1 MLIIISLSCFI
12 KFHSFKIMIM
22 SLSFIFMGYLTYPKL
37 LLPQIDSF
45 NFPIDNRTYTNI
57 IEFGDKV
64 LLDGDLLQANGDVNG
79 KTYKVFYKFKNEHEK
94 NKLLNTIPFMK
105 NCIITYNK
113 TITLPNTNNLKF
125 NYNEY
130 LQEHEIDGV
139 LKLKHF
145 SVESCK
151 KRYLNIIEKGQLY
164 RERLILNLKKL
175 EVKNI
180 DDIIALTLGE
190 TRYLS
195 SERIEQLKKLGIYH
209 LYAVSGSHVA
219 LVNVFLFRFL
229 LRLNVKYNHAELV
242 VFIAL
247 PLYAILT
254 GLSPSVL
261 RAVGVVMVYII
272 IKRIANIDSLQILSI
287 TFILYVLYNPN
298 VIFDIG
304 FQLSYI
310 ISTFILLCIPIIKTF
325 STFYKIFTINIISQL
340 SSFII
345 LILHFNTFQW
355 LGFISNFIFIPL
367 FELIIFPLVMTFLI
381 IFKKTPLLLINIT
394 ETLLSE
400 TIELIEKIN
409 NIQIND
415 LVVRNL
421 DSFLYFLIFI
431 VVVTI
436 SILILKKQLAKSLTI
451 FSILILTI
459 SIRPN
464 YDRVILKFLDIG
476 QGDAMIAYHQDVDKV
491 VMIDTGGKD
500 KKNKKKWQIKN
511 KELTYTDSVLVPELH
526 ENGYNRIDYLIIS
539 HPHADHMGELSNLI
553 KKVEIKNLVINQK
566 TWDST
571 YLKLLISKVANTN
584 TNIIDSRN
592 INKFKIG
599 ESIYQLYNNDSENHE
614 DKNDTSI
621 VTEIIAYNKKILATG
636 DATERVEDIII
647 THIKDNY
654 DLLKVGHHGSSTSTS
669 DKFLYKVNPNLCVI
683 SSGRN
688 NRYGLPSP
696 KIVKKLKENKCTVF
710 NTQDYGMINFIIDE
724 STIRVNNGLKEY
736 NKKAYKNH

>member
-1 MLIIISLSCFI
+1 
-12 KFHSFKIMIM
+12 M

-45 NFPIDNRTYTNI
+45 NIPIDHKSYTNV

-64 LLDGDLLQANGDVNG
+64 LIDGDLFQANGDING
-79 KTYKVFYKFKNEHEK
+79 KSYKVFYKLKNEHEK
-94 NKLLNTIPFMK
+94 NKLLNTMPFMK

-130 LQEHEIDGV
+130 LLEHEIDGV
-139 LKLKHF
+139 LKLKNF
-145 SVESCK
+145 SVGSCK
-151 KRYLNIIEKGQLY
+151 KRYLYVIEKGQLY
-164 RERLILNLKKL
+164 RERLIQNLKKL
-175 EVKNI
+175 DVKNI

-195 SERIEQLKKLGIYH
+195 SERIEQLKNIGIYH

-229 LRLNVKYNHAELV
+229 LRINVKYNHAELII
-242 VFIAL
+242 FIAL

-261 RAVGVVMVYII
+261 RAVGVVMVYMV
-272 IKRIANIDSLQILSI
+272 IKRITNIDSLQILSI
-287 TFILYVLYNPN
+287 TFILYTLYNPY

-325 STFYKIFTINIISQL
+325 TTFYKIFTINIISQL

-381 IFKKTPLLLINIT
+381 IFIIFKKVPFLLSDVI
-394 ETLLSE
+394 ETLLSK
-400 TIELIEKIN
+400 TIDLIEKIN
-409 NIQIND
+409 NIPIND

-421 DSFLYFLIFI
+421 DGFLYFLIFI
-431 VVVTI
+431 VVVSI
-436 SILILKKQLAKSLTI
+436 SILVLKKHIVKSITI
-451 FSILILTI
+451 FSILILAI

-500 KKNKKKWQIKN
+500 KRKKKKWQIRN
-511 KELTYTDSVLVPELH
+511 KEFTYTDSVLVPELH

-566 TWDST
+566 TWDSP
-571 YLKLLISKVANTN
+571 YLKLLISEVANTN

-592 INKFKIG
+592 INKLKIG

-621 VTEIIAYNKKILATG
+621 VTEIKAYNKKILATG
-636 DATERVEDIII
+636 DATERVEHIII
-647 THIKDNY
+647 SDLKQNY

-669 DKFLYKVNPNLCVI
+669 GEFLYKVNPKLCVI

-688 NRYGLPSP
+688 NRYGLPSQ
-696 KIVKKLKENKCTVF
+696 KIVKKLEGNKCKVF
-710 NTQDYGMINFIIDE
+710 NTQDYGVINFVIE
-724 STIRVNNGLKEY
+724 ENSIRVNNGLNEY